1 MKSLFHMRIIAGLII
16 SVIGIIITIKSEW
29 LYENMG
35 AIPSAEN
42 WLGSSGGSRLAY
54 KLIGVAATFIG
65 FFMVTGLLGK
75 FILWSLSPFFAG
87 FK

>member
-1 MKSLFHMRIIAGLII
+1 MRIFMGLLI
-16 SVIGIIITIKSEW
+16 SAVGILMTIKSEW

-35 AIPSAEN
+35 AIPSAER
-42 WLGSSGGSRLAY
+42 WLGSSGGSRLFY
-54 KLIGVAATFIG
+54 KLIGMLITFIG

-75 FILWSLSPFFAG
+75 IILWVFLPLFSG

>member
-1 MKSLFHMRIIAGLII
+1 MGFLI
-16 SVIGIIITIKSEW
+16 SAVGILITLKSEW

-35 AIPSAEN
+35 AIPSAEQ

-54 KLIGVAATFIG
+54 KLIGIMATFIG

-75 FILWSLSPFFAG
+75 IILWVFLPLFSG